1 MAVSLDPLFFYV
13 PVIEDG
19 KKCLSLDSTM
29 EITASVLRS
38 VMDIFYMLRI
48 IFQFRTGFIA
58 PLSRVLG
65 RGVLVE
71 DTWAIAKRY
80 LSSYFLIDILSVL
93 PLPQVVILII
103 TPKMAGSSY
112 LNTKNMLK
120 FVVIF
125 QYVPRFIRIYPLYR
139 EVATSRILRETAW
152 AGAAFNLF
160 LYMIAS
166 HVIGAFWY
174 LFSIERQTNCWR
186 QACGTQDTCR
196 REYLFCDG
204 AGGAGN
210 LSFLDNHCPIRT
222 PNETVFNFGIFL
234 DALQSGVA
242 LSSTVFSDKFFYC
255 FWWGLRNLSSLGHNL
270 KTSTYVWENCFAV
283 FISISGVATI
293 AFLIGNMQTHF
304 RSPTARLEE
313 MRIKRRDTEQ
323 WMSHRLL
330 PDNIRERIRRY
341 EQFRWQETRDVD
353 EEMLV
358 QNLPRDLRRDIKRH
372 LSLALLKR
380 VPVFEKMDE
389 QVLDAMC
396 DRLKPVLYTEESY
409 VVREGDLVDEMLF
422 VMQGKLSTTTTNG
435 GRTAV
440 FIPEYLEAGEI
451 CGEELLTWAL
461 DRHSSSNLPISTR
474 TVRTITEVEAFAL
487 MADDLKFV
495 ASQFRQ
501 LHSKQLRHTLR
512 FHSQQW
518 RTWAACSIQAAWRR
532 YSKKKLSGKKK
543 IDCKMH

>member
-1 MAVSLDPLFFYV
+1 
-13 PVIEDG
+13 
-19 KKCLSLDSTM
+19 M

-58 PLSRVLG
+58 PSSRVSG
-65 RGVLVE
+65 RGVLVD

-80 LSSYFLIDILSVL
+80 FSSYFLIDILSVL
-93 PLPQVVILII
+93 PLPQ
-103 TPKMAGSSY
+103 
-112 LNTKNMLK
+112 
-120 FVVIF
+120 
-125 QYVPRFIRIYPLYR
+125 YVPRFIRIYPLYK
-139 EVATSRILRETAW
+139 EVATSGIVTETAW

-160 LYMIAS
+160 LYVLGS
-166 HVIGAFWY
+166 HVIGAIWY

-234 DALQSGVA
+234 DALQSGVV
-242 LSSTVFSDKFFYC
+242 LSSKGFPEKFLYC
-255 FWWGLRNLSSLGHNL
+255 FWWGMRNLSSVGHNL

-283 FISISGVATI
+283 FVCISGWVLLPLVI
-293 AFLIGNMQTHF
+293 VNIKTHF
-304 RSPTARLEE
+304 QSSTVRLEE
-313 MRIKRRDTEQ
+313 MRIQRRDTEQ

-341 EQFRWQETRDVD
+341 EQFRWQETRGVD

-380 VPVFEKMDE
+380 VPMFENMDE
-389 QVLDAMC
+389 QLLDVMC

-409 VVREGDLVDEMLF
+409 IVREGDPVHEMLF
-422 VMQGKLSTTTTNG
+422 VKRGKLLTITTNG
-435 GRTAV
+435 GRSGIFNSV
-440 FIPEYLEAGEI
+440 YLEAGDF

-461 DRHSSSNLPISTR
+461 DPHSSSNLPISTR

-495 ASQFRQ
+495 ASQFRR
-501 LHSKQLRHTLR
+501 LHSNQLRHTYR
-512 FHSQQW
+512 FYSPQW

-532 YSKKKLSGKKK
+532 YSKKKLDESLWQEENRLQDALAEANGSSPSLGATNLLRAQRHSGNRMARVPDRVPPMLLQKPAEP
-543 IDCKMH
+543 DFTSAE

>member
-1 MAVSLDPLFFYV
+1 
-13 PVIEDG
+13 
-19 KKCLSLDSTM
+19 M

-58 PLSRVLG
+58 PSSRVLG

-71 DTWAIAKRY
+71 DTRAIVKRY

-93 PLPQVVILII
+93 PLPQVVI
-103 TPKMAGSSY
+103 SSY
-112 LNTKNMLK
+112 LNTKNVLK
-120 FVVIF
+120 FAVIF
-125 QYVPRFIRIYPLYR
+125 QYVPRFMRIYPLYK
-139 EVATSRILRETAW
+139 EVTTSGILTETAW
-152 AGAAFNLF
+152 VGAAFKLF
-160 LYMIAS
+160 LYMFVS
-166 HVIGAFWY
+166 HV
-174 LFSIERQTNCWR
+174 SR
-186 QACGTQDTCR
+186 
-196 REYLFCDG
+196 
-204 AGGAGN
+204 
-210 LSFLDNHCPIRT
+210 
-222 PNETVFNFGIFL
+222 
-234 DALQSGVA
+234 
-242 LSSTVFSDKFFYC
+242 
-255 FWWGLRNLSSLGHNL
+255 SLGHNL
-270 KTSTYVWENCFAV
+270 KRSTYVWENCFAV

-293 AFLIGNMQTHF
+293 AFLIGNMKTNF

-313 MRIKRRDTEQ
+313 MRIQRRDTEQ

-341 EQFRWQETRDVD
+341 EQFRWQETRGVD

-461 DRHSSSNLPISTR
+461 DRPLLI
-474 TVRTITEVEAFAL
+474 
-487 MADDLKFV
+487 
-495 ASQFRQ
+495 
-501 LHSKQLRHTLR
+501 
-512 FHSQQW
+512 
-518 RTWAACSIQAAWRR
+518 
-532 YSKKKLSGKKK
+532 
-543 IDCKMH
+543 

>member
-1 MAVSLDPLFFYV
+1 MNHPREKFASEVASRKKILHPKGPFLQKWNKIFVLSCLIAVSLDPLFFYV

-58 PLSRVLG
+58 PSSRVLG

-71 DTWAIAKRY
+71 DTRAIVKRY

-93 PLPQVVILII
+93 PLPQVVI
-103 TPKMAGSSY
+103 SSY
-112 LNTKNMLK
+112 LNTKNVLK
-120 FVVIF
+120 FAVIF
-125 QYVPRFIRIYPLYR
+125 QYVPRFMRIYPLYK
-139 EVATSRILRETAW
+139 EVTTSGILTETAW
-152 AGAAFNLF
+152 VGAAFKLF
-160 LYMIAS
+160 LYMFVS
-166 HVIGAFWY
+166 HVIGAICLVLLCRLRVF
-174 LFSIERQTNCWR
+174 QTS
-186 QACGTQDTCR
+186 
-196 REYLFCDG
+196 
-204 AGGAGN
+204 
-210 LSFLDNHCPIRT
+210 SF
-222 PNETVFNFGIFL
+222 TV
-234 DALQSGVA
+234 
-242 LSSTVFSDKFFYC
+242 
-255 FWWGLRNLSSLGHNL
+255 FWWGMRNLSSLGHNL
-270 KTSTYVWENCFAV
+270 KRSTYVWENCFAV

-293 AFLIGNMQTHF
+293 AFLIGNMKTNF

-313 MRIKRRDTEQ
+313 MRIQRRDTEQ

-341 EQFRWQETRDVD
+341 EQFRWQETRGVD

-461 DRHSSSNLPISTR
+461 DPRSSSNLPISTR

-532 YSKKKLSGKKK
+532 YSKKKGRVSLAKRK

>member
-1 MAVSLDPLFFYV
+1 M
-13 PVIEDG
+13 
-19 KKCLSLDSTM
+19 
-29 EITASVLRS
+29 
-38 VMDIFYMLRI
+38 
-48 IFQFRTGFIA
+48 
-58 PLSRVLG
+58 
-65 RGVLVE
+65 
-71 DTWAIAKRY
+71 
-80 LSSYFLIDILSVL
+80 
-93 PLPQVVILII
+93 
-103 TPKMAGSSY
+103 
-112 LNTKNMLK
+112 
-120 FVVIF
+120 
-125 QYVPRFIRIYPLYR
+125 RIYPLYM
-139 EVATSRILRETAW
+139 EVATSGILTETAW

-160 LYMIAS
+160 LYMLAS

-242 LSSTVFSDKFFYC
+242 LSSTGFSDKFFYC
-255 FWWGLRNLSSLGHNL
+255 FWWGMRNLSSLGHNL

-293 AFLIGNMQTHF
+293 AFLIGNMQTNF

-323 WMSHRLL
+323 WMSRRLL
-330 PDNIRERIRRY
+330 PDNIRGRIRRY
-341 EQFRWQETRDVD
+341 EQFRWQEPRGVD
-353 EEMLV
+353 EEMLD

-372 LSLALLKR
+372 LCVPLLKR

-440 FIPEYLEAGEI
+440 FISEYLEAGEI

-512 FHSQQW
+512 FHSRQW

-532 YSKKKLSGKKK
+532 YSKKKLSGKRK